1 MKSNYVLLASALLL
15 SVATFAQKDQIKAA
29 EKALKAGNAQEAI
42 TILQGAEAASATAPD
57 AEKAQFC
64 FVKGNAHLA
73 LANKNEDTDKNLSA
87 AAKAY
92 QDLLAIEK
100 ASGKAKYSAQA
111 STSIIDIKYKLIN
124 AAIADTKGID
134 EAVLECTFSI
144 NKQMESYKL
153 ALNAENEKLIAKL
166 KNDLSECEKI
176 KDIKYRLSAKKLYD
190 AYLLDKKDT
199 INLYYAASTYVNAK
213 EYDKAYNAYEEL
225 KKLNYSGKGTNYFA
239 ISKVNGQEQQFSTAK
254 ERDQMVKLG
263 THEKPRTE
271 EIPSKRGE
279 IFKNMA
285 LILVQNGKVAEAKK
299 AVAEARV
306 ANPDD
311 KSLILTEANL
321 YLDTKDFDTYKK
333 LITEVLAS
341 NPNDADLVFNLGVIS
356 YNAKNLVEAEG
367 YYKKAIEIKPDYVNA
382 YLNLAILKLDAD
394 KKLFDEIQKLGNSE
408 KDNKRYEVLKKQR
421 EAVFTSAL
429 PYLEKAAELD
439 DTNEEV
445 KSTLLSV
452 YRALEMTDKAKALKA
467 KMKK

>member
-1 MKSNYVLLASALLL
+1 MKSKYVLLASALLI

-42 TILQGAEAASATAPD
+42 TILQGAEAASTAAPD
-57 AEKAQFC
+57 AEKAQFQ
-64 FVKGNAHLA
+64 FVKANVHLA
-73 LANKNEDTDKNLSA
+73 LATKNENTDANLSA

-92 QDLLAIEK
+92 QEVLSIEK
-100 ASGKAKYSAQA
+100 TSGKAKFSAQA
-111 STSIIDIKYKLIN
+111 STSIIDVKYKLIN
-124 AAIADTKGID
+124 AAIADSK
-134 EAVLECTFSI
+134 
-144 NKQMESYKL
+144 
-153 ALNAENEKLIAKL
+153 AEKHAAG
-166 KNDLSECEKI
+166 
-176 KDIKYRLSAKKLYD
+176 AKKLYD

-213 EYDKAYNAYEEL
+213 EYETAYNAYDEL
-225 KKLNYSGKGTNYFA
+225 KKLNYSGKGTNFYA
-239 ISKVNGQEQQFSTAK
+239 VNKINGEEQFFPTAK

-271 EIPSKRGE
+271 DIPSKRGE

-299 AVAEARV
+299 AVAEARA

-321 YLDTKDFDTYKK
+321 YLDTKDYDTYKK
-333 LITEVLAS
+333 LITEVLAQS
-341 NPNDADLVFNLGVIS
+341 PNDADLVFNLGVIS
-356 YNAKNLVEAEG
+356 YNAKNLVEAEK
-367 YYKKAIEIKPDYVNA
+367 YYKRAIEIKPDYVNA

-394 KKLFDEIQKLGNSE
+394 KKLFEEIQKLGNSE

-421 EAVFTSAL
+421 ETVFTSAL
-429 PYLEKAAELD
+429 PYLEKASELD
-439 DTNEEV
+439 GTNEEV
-445 KSTLLSV
+445 KGTLLSV
-452 YRALEMTDKAKALKA
+452 YRALEMTEKAKALKA